1 MISDELKDPD
11 HRCLHFPHDSQNYAR
26 WLPVYLPDMGML
38 EQKHPVYRQFMDG
51 EHAISHSSQP
61 FAKVWTDMALELS
74 INLGSKSRGG
84 IVGISLNADALQGRF
99 LTSHER
105 AAITTAVQQ
114 MCGIGDPDRV
124 GSHTHKEPAPKRV
137 QRDEKDVQEIVG
149 CFKSGL
155 MKDPFSKDSYIL
167 YNIATGVVLPTE
179 VAEALVTSG
188 ERGQQQMNSFIQQR
202 LNSNDVSFWDAIP
215 NLKIKTFIATTKKTT
230 VKASNEKL
238 VTTAEDR
245 DLFGRLLI
253 VAKVRQVKLRKVLSF
268 QLSAV
273 PFSLA
278 HTDGDVRKTTKSVL
292 LQILEKDISVE
303 PQLTLPSVPT
313 VYIIDAMALVQMLKF
328 PGASTFGEM
337 AAKYFV
343 VTRYFRQ
350 GCHQVDVVFDQYWQL
365 SIKAGERKKHGEANA
380 LEVRIHGASTPVPK
394 QFPK

>member
-1 MISDELKDPD
+1 
-11 HRCLHFPHDSQNYAR
+11 
-26 WLPVYLPDMGML
+26 
-38 EQKHPVYRQFMDG
+38 
-51 EHAISHSSQP
+51 
-61 FAKVWTDMALELS
+61 
-74 INLGSKSRGG
+74 
-84 IVGISLNADALQGRF
+84 
-99 LTSHER
+99 
-105 AAITTAVQQ
+105 
-114 MCGIGDPDRV
+114 
-124 GSHTHKEPAPKRV
+124 
-137 QRDEKDVQEIVG
+137 
-149 CFKSGL
+149 
-155 MKDPFSKDSYIL
+155 
-167 YNIATGVVLPTE
+167 
-179 VAEALVTSG
+179 
-188 ERGQQQMNSFIQQR
+188 MNSFIQQR

-215 NLKIKTFIATTKKTT
+215 NLKIETFIATTKKTT

-238 VTTAEDR
+238 ITTAEDR

-268 QLSAV
+268 ELSAV

-313 VYIIDAMALVQMLKF
+313 VYIVDTMALVQMLKF

-350 GCHQVDVVFDQYWQL
+350 GCHRVDVVFDQYWQL